1 MPQQISLTPTHF
13 IPRTRATHQRLRI
26 RNAHD
31 AQMVFEAVRLGRLPM
46 VTQRLS
52 IVDCDLL
59 RPGQVYCW
67 EQENGEAGIERWTDG
82 RRWGASRARDN
93 FLFYIES
100 PTTSEHSD
108 EGSNPDNHRI
118 HHEQRLP
125 WDFRQDQRS
134 SGFTKQTYSA
144 RVIIGSTHASCRWNL
159 TAYFS
164 GEDYLTLPTVDD
176 DPTFLGL
183 CISQGMYTTV
193 ESLLKKSERRSTANS
208 DSGELPTRFGNH
220 SIHQPSI
227 SNTNEQIL
235 HAPRPRGPDSGDWN
249 PDYNQPMETNTQA
262 APASPLP
269 RSSEDQRALSLFKL
283 QL

>member
-13 IPRTRATHQRLRI
+13 IPRTKATHQRLRI

-31 AQMVFEAVRLGRLPM
+31 AQMVFESVRRGLLPM
-46 VTQRLS
+46 VKQRLS

-59 RPGQVYCW
+59 QPGQVYCW

-108 EGSNPDNHRI
+108 ESSNPDNHKI

-144 RVIIGSTHASCRWNL
+144 WAMLSPNYPPCRWNL

-176 DPTFLGL
+176 DLTFSGL
-183 CISQGMYTTV
+183 IIPQGIYTTV

-208 DSGELPTRFGNH
+208 DPGESSTRFGSH
-220 SIHQPSI
+220 SIHQSSI

-249 PDYNQPMETNTQA
+249 PDYRQQSDSNTQA

-269 RSSEDQRALSLFKL
+269 RSPEDQRALSLFKL